1 MTSYITLL
9 NKLEAFCNAHYMV
22 EKFGADFKEQ
32 MSNFATID
40 EKYPIV
46 FVVPVS
52 SLSLENTVQYSV
64 EIYCFDI
71 IQKNRAN
78 INNII
83 SDTDL
88 ILNDLY
94 LEFAWGDDL
103 DVNILGDP
111 SRTPLNNDLLDYAA
125 GHMMAVTF
133 EVSNYTECQIP
144 LS

>member
-1 MTSYITLL
+1 MTSYIILI
-9 NKLEAFCNAHYMV
+9 NKLETFCNSHYMV
-22 EKFGADFKEQ
+22 EKFGSDFKEQ

-46 FVVPVS
+46 FVVPIS
-52 SLSLENTVQYSV
+52 SISLENTVQYSV
-64 EIYCFDI
+64 DIYCFDI

-78 INNII
+78 INNIL

-88 ILNDLY
+88 ILNDIY

-111 SRTPLNNDLLDYAA
+111 TRTPLNNDLLDYAA
-125 GHMMAVTF
+125 GHMMSVTF
-133 EVSNYTECQIP
+133 EVANYTDCQIP
-144 LS
+144 IS